1 MSGCNV
7 SKYIIAAYAC
17 LCLHVIA
24 KSQQL
29 PQDTISI
36 YLTFDDGPA
45 PASSELI
52 CLVEEDSIKLTA
64 FLVGLHVKTM
74 PQGRE
79 VLTGYR
85 ANPLVEIANHS
96 YTHAGMKYKA
106 FYNNPAQVVLDIRQN
121 EDSLQLTNKILRLPG
136 RNVWRLND
144 RKRNDLTDAGAAAD
158 SLACLG
164 YRIFGW
170 DLEWQYDTTKK
181 AYPSAQCMINRIS
194 RLANHHTTFTP
205 GHVIILCHD
214 WMLVNEYALSQLR
227 LFIEAVKMR
236 GWQFRHLG
244 EYPATTPALMK
255 ETYLKL

>member
-1 MSGCNV
+1 MSGLHV
-7 SKYIIAAYAC
+7 SKYIIGVYVF

-24 KSQQL
+24 KSQPL

-45 PASSELI
+45 PASSEL
-52 CLVEEDSIKLTA
+52 VGVVAEDSIKITA

-79 VLTGYR
+79 VLAAYR

-106 FYNNPAQVVLDIRQN
+106 FYNNPAQVVLDITQN
-121 EDSLQLTNKILRLPG
+121 EDSLELTNKILRLPG
-136 RNVWRLND
+136 RNAWRLNN
-144 RKRNDLTDAGAAAD
+144 RKRNDLSDAGAAAD
-158 SLACLG
+158 SLACMG
-164 YRIFGW
+164 YKIFGW
-170 DLEWQYDTTKK
+170 DLEWQYDTAKK
-181 AYPSAQCMINRIS
+181 AYPSAECIINRIS
-194 RLANHHTTFTP
+194 GLADHHTTFTP
-205 GHVIILCHD
+205 GHIIILCHD

-227 LFIEAVKMR
+227 LFIEGVKAR

-244 EYPATTPALMK
+244 EYPAITPGIIEEAF
-255 ETYLKL
+255 